1 MKDIA
6 TVIKN
11 LLGGADAKTVR
22 KVGAVVVDAMS
33 AVHGTKYVLIP
44 AADARTLKG
53 SVKKSKRWAKF
64 LDPIDYTAKPN
75 GFALKGEWANVWKL
89 SSETPGKH
97 VLVSMPGFGMIVGHC
112 SSSAVFTDPFESGH
126 EFNIEGLHHSKVFEE
141 GAYEAVIAWA
151 KEEGVPAFV
160 EDEAA

>member
-1 MKDIA
+1 MMKDLA
-6 TVIKN
+6 VVIKN

-64 LDPIDYTAKPN
+64 LDPIDYDAKPN

-89 SSETPGKH
+89 KDETPGRH
-97 VLVSMPGFGMIVGHC
+97 VLVSMPGFGMIVGVC
-112 SSSAVFTDPFESGH
+112 SSTAVFTDTFESGH
-126 EFNIEGLHHSKVFEE
+126 EFNIEGLNHSKVFEE
-141 GAYEAVIAWA
+141 GAYEAVIEWA
-151 KEEGVPAFV
+151 KEQEVPSLK
-160 EDEAA
+160 AA